1 MSNKQINSSESTQ
14 CAMGKEVNAKGSGG
28 HRTAICSALALG
40 MTLAVAAYAAPGH
53 KDNGGNH
60 GHHGGHH
67 KQQSEDH
74 HGSHGAGHHGS
85 MEGHHGHG
93 SGHGHGSSKAGKP
106 GQENEVDRTV
116 KVEANDNMR
125 FIHDPLLV
133 SDGETIKFV
142 ITNTGAIAHEF
153 SIGTKDEHKAHGKMM
168 MANPD
173 MHHGPGGASITVA
186 PGETETLIW
195 SFAKAGKVEAAC
207 NMPGHYQAG
216 MHSPVRFAP

>member
-60 GHHGGHH
+60 GH
-67 KQQSEDH
+67 
-74 HGSHGAGHHGS
+74 
-85 MEGHHGHG
+85 
-93 SGHGHGSSKAGKP
+93 GSSKAGKP
-106 GQENEVDRTV
+106 GQESEVDRTV

-168 MANPD
+168 MANPE